1 MLCSTKLHLWHPL
14 ICKTY
19 ILQNYLGSS
28 PTVFESKS
36 LFWITVYRAVP
47 SWFMRVQHMTKTLL
61 EKNDQTYWVP
71 ESIREGRFANWLRD
85 ARDWNLSR
93 NRYWGTPIPVWMSE
107 DGEESVCVGSID
119 ELYKVCIYDQ
129 NCWFWWIFW
138 ASVKVGLVEPNAKQ
152 NTFYCLLSKKT
163 IWQSLTYKYISGCR
177 YFLGI

>member
-1 MLCSTKLHLWHPL
+1 MTPPN
-14 ICKTY
+14 
-19 ILQNYLGSS
+19 LQNYLGSS

-129 NCWFWWIFW
+129 NC
-138 ASVKVGLVEPNAKQ
+138 
-152 NTFYCLLSKKT
+152 
-163 IWQSLTYKYISGCR
+163 
-177 YFLGI
+177 